1 MTNLISHS
9 FETRYEAPADRSS
22 VRIPP
27 LVSAEDAETADR
39 ASHQF
44 ITRLRAGIH
53 DAINRWLHRLRRR
66 TSDMQDGSGQ
76 LSLFLATSPSI
87 DLQETDDEIVALA
100 ELPGLDP
107 KDFEIET
114 DEQSADIARPKTRRE
129 REARSPPLLC

>member
-27 LVSAEDAETADR
+27 LISEEDAETGGS

-44 ITRLRAGIH
+44 ITRLRAEIH
-53 DAINRWLHRLRRR
+53 DAINRWLHWLRRR

-87 DLQETDDEIVALA
+87 DLEETDDGIVALA

-107 KDFEIET
+107 KDFEIEP
-114 DEQSADIARPKTRRE
+114 DGRRLILRGQQKRK
-129 REARSPPLLC
+129 REARSPLLLC